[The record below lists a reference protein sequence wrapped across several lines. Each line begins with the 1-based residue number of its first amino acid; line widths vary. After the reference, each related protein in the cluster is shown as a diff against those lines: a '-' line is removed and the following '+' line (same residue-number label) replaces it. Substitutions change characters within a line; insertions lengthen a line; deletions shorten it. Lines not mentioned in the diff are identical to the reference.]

1 MATSP
6 SVPTRR
12 STRTAARNAALLIAE
27 ELAPQRSSTRLA
39 SLSVSESAI
48 SNGNGGSR
56 RRNPSLSLLS
66 GSESGISNDN
76 SGMLTTTTTMNP
88 NPDSLIAASAGSMEN
103 LSPEKRRPSRSAA
116 RGRNGRTLES
126 PIVLLDDDTVD
137 EMDLK
142 PAAVAAIAVAA
153 IAAVVVEKPPED
165 FLCPICLDAP
175 DCMTEVAT
183 INGCTHRFC
192 FDCVDKWAETENRCP
207 CCKARFQTIDR
218 VIALPPSP
226 SALGQGRRGK
236 RKRDRGSSSSSP
248 RSVRV
253 NSRNVEDRNQQSMT
267 SFTVDAAM
275 VHQILSTFMRG
286 GAGPLGGNIT
296 FGTSEDGR
304 PQIRMVHPGN
314 GMVGVLEMFVSE
326 ASGAGARGGGAMG
339 SNNPSISRTRS
350 PGQPPIAAAGA
361 TSAGA
366 SSAAASR
373 SAFAGLFASLRS
385 PGNSGVSASARA
397 TSRGAPSGTP
407 PMGMTIRITRPAAS
421 TTGSST
427 VVERQSRPPSR
438 SSTLRSAFAAV
449 GGNGEE
455 DSEPIV
461 ID

>member
-1 MATSP
+1 MATSSP

-27 ELAPQRSSTRLA
+27 ELAPQRSSTRSA
-39 SLSVSESAI
+39 SLLSVSESAI
-48 SNGNGGSR
+48 SNDNGGMPVVTTTATMR
-56 RRNPSLSLLS
+56 RRNP
-66 GSESGISNDN
+66 
-76 SGMLTTTTTMNP
+76 
-88 NPDSLIAASAGSMEN
+88 NPDRLIAASIGSMED
-103 LSPEKRRPSRSAA
+103 LSPEKRRPSPRSAA
-116 RGRNGRTLES
+116 RGRTMQS
-126 PIVLLDDDTVD
+126 PIVLLDDDSVN

-142 PAAVAAIAVAA
+142 PAA
-153 IAAVVVEKPPED
+153 IAAVVVEKPPPD
-165 FLCPICLDAP
+165 FICPICLDSP
-175 DCMTEVAT
+175 DCMSEVAS

-192 FDCVDKWAETENRCP
+192 FDCVDKWAETENTCP

-236 RKRDRGSSSSSP
+236 RKRDRGNSSSSP

-267 SFTVDAAM
+267 AFTVDAAM

-296 FGTSEDGR
+296 FGTSEVGR

-326 ASGAGARGGGAMG
+326 DGGAGARGGGSARVLSSAMG
-339 SNNPSISRTRS
+339 SNNPITA
-350 PGQPPIAAAGA
+350 PVTVAPVP
-361 TSAGA
+361 
-366 SSAAASR
+366 SAAAR

-385 PGNSGVSASARA
+385 PGNTPGVSANARA
-397 TSRGAPSGTP
+397 TNRGAPS
-407 PMGMTIRITRPAAS
+407 MTIRITHPAAS
-421 TTGSST
+421 TTGRST
-427 VVERQSRPPSR
+427 VIGRQSRPPSR
-438 SSTLRSAFAAV
+438 SSTLRSAFADV

>member
-1 MATSP
+1 M
-6 SVPTRR
+6 
-12 STRTAARNAALLIAE
+12 AARNAALLIAE

-39 SLSVSESAI
+39 SLSVSASTI

-76 SGMLTTTTTMNP
+76 SGMLTTTTTRRRNP

-165 FLCPICLDAP
+165 FICPICLDAP

-248 RSVRV
+248 RNVRV

-326 ASGAGARGGGAMG
+326 ASGAGARGGGSARASSSAMG
-339 SNNPSISRTRS
+339 SNNLS

-397 TSRGAPSGTP
+397 TSIGAPSGSH

>member
-1 MATSP
+1 MVPSP

-12 STRTAARNAALLIAE
+12 STRTAARNAAALIAE

-39 SLSVSESAI
+39 SLLSVSESAI
-48 SNGNGGSR
+48 SNGNGGMPVVTTTVVTTTTTTR
-56 RRNPSLSLLS
+56 RRNP
-66 GSESGISNDN
+66 
-76 SGMLTTTTTMNP
+76 NP
-88 NPDSLIAASAGSMEN
+88 NTLIAASSGSMEN

-116 RGRNGRTLES
+116 RGRTMES
-126 PIVLLDDDTVD
+126 PIVLLDDDSID

-153 IAAVVVEKPPED
+153 ITAVVVEKPPED
-165 FLCPICLDAP
+165 FICPICLDAP

-192 FDCVDKWAETENRCP
+192 FDCVDQWAGTENRCP

-226 SALGQGRRGK
+226 NALGQGRRGK
-236 RKRDRGSSSSSP
+236 RKRDRDSSSP

-267 SFTVDAAM
+267 AFTVDAAM
-275 VHQILSTFMRG
+275 VHQILSTFIGGAGRG

-296 FGTSEDGR
+296 FDTSEDGR

-314 GMVGVLEMFVSE
+314 GMVGVLEMIVSE
-326 ASGAGARGGGAMG
+326 ASGAGARGGGGLARASSSAIG
-339 SNNPSISRTRS
+339 SNNPSISRIRS
-350 PGQPPIAAAGA
+350 PRSGQPPMAAAGA
-361 TSAGA
+361 TSAGGP
-366 SSAAASR
+366 SAAANR
-373 SAFAGLFASLRS
+373 SAFARLFASLRS
-385 PGNSGVSASARA
+385 PGNSPGVSANARA
-397 TSRGAPSGTP
+397 TTNRGTPSGSP
-407 PMGMTIRITRPAAS
+407 PMGMTIRFTRPAAS
-421 TTGSST
+421 TTGRLT
-427 VVERQSRPPSR
+427 DVERQSRPPSR
-438 SSTLRSAFAAV
+438 SSTLRSAFVAV

>member
-1 MATSP
+1 MVPSP

-12 STRTAARNAALLIAE
+12 STRTAARNAAALIAE

-39 SLSVSESAI
+39 SLLSVSESAI
-48 SNGNGGSR
+48 SNGNGGMPVMTTTVVTTTTTTR
-56 RRNPSLSLLS
+56 RRNP
-66 GSESGISNDN
+66 
-76 SGMLTTTTTMNP
+76 NP
-88 NPDSLIAASAGSMEN
+88 NSSLIAASSGSMEN

-116 RGRNGRTLES
+116 RGMES
-126 PIVLLDDDTVD
+126 PIVLLDDDSVD

-142 PAAVAAIAVAA
+142 PAAVAAIAVAE
-153 IAAVVVEKPPED
+153 ITAVVVEKPPED
-165 FLCPICLDAP
+165 FICPICLDAP

-192 FDCVDKWAETENRCP
+192 FDCVDKWAGTENRCP

-267 SFTVDAAM
+267 VFTVDAAM
-275 VHQILSTFMRG
+275 VHQILSTFMLRG

-296 FGTSEDGR
+296 FDTSEDGR

-314 GMVGVLEMFVSE
+314 GMIGVLEMIVSE
-326 ASGAGARGGGAMG
+326 ASGAGARGGGGLARASSSAIG
-339 SNNPSISRTRS
+339 SNNPSISRIRS
-350 PGQPPIAAAGA
+350 PRSGSGQPPMAAAGA
-361 TSAGA
+361 TSAGGP
-366 SSAAASR
+366 SAAANG
-373 SAFAGLFASLRS
+373 SAFARLFASLRS
-385 PGNSGVSASARA
+385 PGNSPGVSANAGA
-397 TSRGAPSGTP
+397 TTNRGTPSGSP
-407 PMGMTIRITRPAAS
+407 PMGMTIRFSRPAAS
-421 TTGSST
+421 TTGRST

-438 SSTLRSAFAAV
+438 SSTLRSAFVAV

>member
-39 SLSVSESAI
+39 SLLSVSDSPT
-48 SNGNGGSR
+48 R
-56 RRNPSLSLLS
+56 R
-66 GSESGISNDN
+66 
-76 SGMLTTTTTMNP
+76 NP
-88 NPDSLIAASAGSMEN
+88 NPDSLIAASSGSMEN

-116 RGRNGRTLES
+116 RGRNGRTLEES
-126 PIVLLDDDTVD
+126 PIVLLDDDPVD

-165 FLCPICLDAP
+165 FICPICLDAP

-248 RSVRV
+248 RSIRV

-267 SFTVDAAM
+267 AFTVDAAM

-326 ASGAGARGGGAMG
+326 AGGTGAIGEGSARASSSAMG

-361 TSAGA
+361 SSAG
-366 SSAAASR
+366 SPSAAASR

-385 PGNSGVSASARA
+385 PGSARA
-397 TSRGAPSGTP
+397 TSRGAPSGSP

-421 TTGSST
+421 TTGTSP

-461 ID
+461 ND

>member
-1 MATSP
+1 MVPSP

-12 STRTAARNAALLIAE
+12 STRTAARNAAALIAE

-39 SLSVSESAI
+39 SLLSVSESAI
-48 SNGNGGSR
+48 SNGNGAMPVVTTTVVTTTTTTR
-56 RRNPSLSLLS
+56 RRNP
-66 GSESGISNDN
+66 
-76 SGMLTTTTTMNP
+76 NP
-88 NPDSLIAASAGSMEN
+88 NSSLIAASSGSMEN
-103 LSPEKRRPSRSAA
+103 LSPEKHRPSRSAA
-116 RGRNGRTLES
+116 RGSGRTM
-126 PIVLLDDDTVD
+126 VDDDSVD

-142 PAAVAAIAVAA
+142 PAAVAAIAVAE
-153 IAAVVVEKPPED
+153 ITAVVVEKPPED
-165 FLCPICLDAP
+165 FICPICLDAP

-192 FDCVDKWAETENRCP
+192 FDCVDKWAGTENRCP

-236 RKRDRGSSSSSP
+236 RKRDRDSSSSSP

-267 SFTVDAAM
+267 AFTVDAAM

-296 FGTSEDGR
+296 FDTSEEGR

-314 GMVGVLEMFVSE
+314 GMIGVLEMIVSE
-326 ASGAGARGGGAMG
+326 ASGAGARGGGGLARASSSAIG
-339 SNNPSISRTRS
+339 SNNPSISRIRS
-350 PGQPPIAAAGA
+350 PQSGQPPMAAAGA
-361 TSAGA
+361 TSAGGP
-366 SSAAASR
+366 SAAANR
-373 SAFAGLFASLRS
+373 SAFARLFASLRS
-385 PGNSGVSASARA
+385 PGNSPGVSANARA
-397 TSRGAPSGTP
+397 TTNRGTPSGSP
-407 PMGMTIRITRPAAS
+407 PMGMTIRFTRPAAS
-421 TTGSST
+421 TTGRST

-438 SSTLRSAFAAV
+438 SSTLRSAFVAV